1 MEGGPRNCQESQIW
15 ISTRAQWNPVQG
27 LQELSEDFE
36 AFMEVTQT
44 RRLTTY
50 MTENQY
56 IDASVQKLGIP
67 GFSGCVEH
75 TSIITQLIREA
86 KINKKDLI
94 VIWLDLAYAYGTI
107 PHTLIQEA
115 LEEHYHIT
123 EHFRRLIKSYFSGIH
138 LRFTTKTFTTSW
150 QELQKGIVTGCT
162 ISIILFVMGMNMIIR
177 AGERE
182 TRGPKTSSNIRQPPN
197 GGFMDDLTIT
207 TDTHVQA
214 RWILTALEE
223 TATLARMT
231 FKPRKSRSLIIKKGR
246 VTRQFQLKIQGEEIP
261 TIIGNPIKCLGKW
274 FDESLGDKGNIRR
287 IEQQVQEGMRCIDKT
302 GLPGKFKAWMYQR
315 GLLPRLVWPLMLYEV
330 SNSTVERMERIINRH
345 LRRWLGV
352 PRSFSAV
359 GLYSRTAKLQ
369 LPLSSLVEE
378 FKTGKAKL
386 TMTLKESKD
395 DKVRLAGVEVRTG
408 RKWSAFK
415 AVDEAECRLRHK
427 DIVGTTAVGRQGLG
441 TSKHTLWKKAG
452 VTERR
457 SLVQKEIRSSEEERR
472 QTKAVELGVQGAW
485 TRWNLVETPDCPLCG
500 QRGTL
505 QHILT
510 TCHVVLS
517 QGRYTW
523 RHNQVLRKLADVLEK
538 ERKSVRSSQ
547 PRSKHT
553 QIRFVR
559 EGETMTSR
567 SEKSTGIIRQTGDWR
582 LEVNLTQRLIFPDI
596 VPTNLRPHTVLWSPG
611 TKKVIIIELTVPWEE
626 RCSEAHERKRAKY
639 EAQLTECR
647 EQGWHNGTTLL
658 RLDAEDSPHS
668 LWRMLSALGLSSR
681 TRRTVV
687 QRMAKA
693 AERSSC
699 WVWMKKDTSSW
710 TPTTDAQ

>member
-1 MEGGPRNCQESQIW
+1 
-15 ISTRAQWNPVQG
+15 
-27 LQELSEDFE
+27 
-36 AFMEVTQT
+36 
-44 RRLTTY
+44 

-56 IDASVQKLGIP
+56 IDASVQKGGIP

-86 KINKKDLI
+86 KVNKKDLT
-94 VIWLDLAYAYGTI
+94 VIWLDLANAYGTI
-107 PHTLIQEA
+107 PHMLIQEA
-115 LEEHYHIT
+115 LEHYHIP

-162 ISIILFVMGMNMIIR
+162 ISVILFVMGMNMIIR

-197 GGFMDDLTIT
+197 RGFMDDLTIT

-223 TATLARMT
+223 TATWARMT

-246 VTRQFQLKIQGEEIP
+246 ITRQFQLKIQGEEIP

-287 IEQQVQEGMRCIDKT
+287 IEQQVQEGMRRIDKT
-302 GLPGKFKAWMYQR
+302 GLPGKFKAWMYQH
-315 GLLPRLVWPLMLYEV
+315 GLLPRLAWPLMLYEI
-330 SNSTVERMERIINRH
+330 STSTVEKMERIINRH

-352 PRSFSAV
+352 PPSFTAV

-378 FKTGKAKL
+378 FKTGKARL
-386 TMTLKESKD
+386 IMTLKESKD

-408 RKWSAFK
+408 RKWSASK
-415 AVDEAECRLRHK
+415 AVDEAESRLRHK

-441 TSKHTLWKKAG
+441 TSKHTLWKKAD

-457 SLVQKEIRSSEEERR
+457 SLVQKEIRSREEERR

-485 TRWNLVETPDCPLCG
+485 TRWDTEPRVLSWTEIWKYPQFQLYFLLRSVYDVLPTPANLHRWDLVETPDCPLCG

-510 TCHVVLS
+510 SCQVALS

-523 RHNQVLRKLADVLEK
+523 RHNQVLRELADVLEK
-538 ERKSVRSSQ
+538 ERKSGRSSQ

-559 EGETMTSR
+559 EGETRTSR
-567 SEKSTGIIRQTGDWR
+567 SERSSGIIGQAGDWR
-582 LEVNLTQRLIFPDI
+582 LEVDLNQRLTFPDI
-596 VPTNLRPHTVLWSPG
+596 VPTNLRPDMVLWSPG

-639 EAQLTECR
+639 EALLTECR
-647 EQGWHNGTTLL
+647 EQGWHTWNYPVEVGC
-658 RLDAEDSPHS
+658 RGFPAQSV
-668 LWRMLSALGLSSR
+668 WRMLSALGLSGR
-681 TRRTVV
+681 TRRTAV
-687 QRMAKA
+687 QRMARA